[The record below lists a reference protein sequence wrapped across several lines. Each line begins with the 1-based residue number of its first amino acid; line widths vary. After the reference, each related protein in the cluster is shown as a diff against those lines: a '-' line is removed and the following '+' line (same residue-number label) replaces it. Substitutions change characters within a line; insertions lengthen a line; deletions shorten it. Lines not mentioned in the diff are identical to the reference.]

1 MRPKRVLFVC
11 TGNTCR
17 SPMAEALARR
27 LLGEAAEFRSAGLAA
42 WPGAPASDD
51 ARAVVKAYGATL
63 DDHLARPLDA
73 EALAWA
79 DVVLTMTE
87 AQRDVLVRRFPEHAE
102 KTFVLGA
109 WVDAHRTAAG
119 RAPLR
124 VGDLSDPFG
133 LGRAAYE
140 RTAETLQALF
150 GALREVWYNDA
161 KDRGDGD
168 PAGPA
173 GSVARPKGDSM
184 RIALG
189 ADHGG
194 FRLKE
199 ILKAYVQSLGH
210 EVIDVGTTSE
220 DAVDYPDYAFPVAE
234 MVARGEVDRGILLCG
249 TGIGMAIAANK
260 VPGVRAALVHDL
272 FSARAT
278 RAHNDANVLTMG
290 GRLLG
295 SDLAKEIVRV
305 WLETPFEGGRH
316 ARRIEK
322 IAAREARSE
331 GATGR

>member
-1 MRPKRVLFVC
+1 
-11 TGNTCR
+11 
-17 SPMAEALARR
+17 
-27 LLGEAAEFRSAGLAA
+27 
-42 WPGAPASDD
+42 
-51 ARAVVKAYGATL
+51 
-63 DDHLARPLDA
+63 
-73 EALAWA
+73 
-79 DVVLTMTE
+79 
-87 AQRDVLVRRFPEHAE
+87 
-102 KTFVLGA
+102 
-109 WVDAHRTAAG
+109 
-119 RAPLR
+119 
-124 VGDLSDPFG
+124 
-133 LGRAAYE
+133 
-140 RTAETLQALF
+140 
-150 GALREVWYNDA
+150 
-161 KDRGDGD
+161 
-168 PAGPA
+168 
-173 GSVARPKGDSM
+173 M

-199 ILKAYVQSLGH
+199 IVKAYVQSLGH

-220 DAVDYPDYAFPVAE
+220 AAVDYPDYAFPVAE

-295 SDLAKEIVRV
+295 PDLAKEIVRV